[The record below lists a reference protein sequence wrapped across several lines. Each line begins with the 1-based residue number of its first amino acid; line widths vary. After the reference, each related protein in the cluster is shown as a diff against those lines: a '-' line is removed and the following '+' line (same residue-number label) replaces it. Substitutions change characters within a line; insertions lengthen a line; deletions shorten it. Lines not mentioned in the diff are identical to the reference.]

1 MTFFWLMVA
10 IGCSMLA
17 INIIALMQRNELE
30 EKLRLDLLTLLD
42 ANYKL
47 KKALVDA
54 RHSLKIIR
62 EWDDDS
68 EYEWEDPGVCAADGI
83 KKINEALRE
92 I

>member
-1 MTFFWLMVA
+1 MTFFWYVTFLV
-10 IGCSMLA
+10 SSS
-17 INIIALMQRNELE
+17 IIAGWLLFRRDESARE
-30 EKLRLDLLTLLD
+30 DILRLLEINL
-42 ANYKL
+42 KL